1 MSKKSQKRIM
11 AEKIDAAFD
20 AFEAEMDRLLDSD
33 IDSPVIIRE
42 AQQPQ
47 PQTQD
52 AFDLDKFVAEHAEE
66 MNAYILDVKAFNL
79 RNLTRQGG
87 ILTKKGSDDFVEKFD
102 LKGLP
107 NGVRKSKIRQLLE
120 ENPSLRST
128 NPQTLWRRIDYFI
141 KKYPHK
147 VQND

>member
-33 IDSPVIIRE
+33 IDSPVVIRSAE
-42 AQQPQ
+42 EPKV
-47 PQTQD
+47 QD
-52 AFDLDKFVAEHAEE
+52 TFDLDHFLIEHIDT
-66 MNAYILDVKAFNL
+66 MDAYLADVKAFNL

-87 ILTKKGSDDFVEKFD
+87 ILTQKGSDAFVEKFD

-107 NGVRKSKIRQLLE
+107 NGVRKSKIRHLLE
-120 ENPSLRST
+120 KHPSLAST
-128 NPQTLWRRIDYFI
+128 DPQTMWRRIDYYI
-141 KKYPHK
+141 KKYPL
-147 VQND
+147 D

>member
-1 MSKKSQKRIM
+1 MSKKSQKSIM

-52 AFDLDKFVAEHAEE
+52 AFDFDHFIVDHIDE
-66 MNAYILDVKAFNL
+66 MDNFLREAKLNL
-79 RNLTRQGG
+79 RTLTRQGG
-87 ILTKKGSDDFVEKFD
+87 ALTQNATDDFAEKID
-102 LKGLP
+102 LKGIP
-107 NGVRKSKIRQLLE
+107 QGSRKRKIRQLLQRH
-120 ENPSLRST
+120 PSLRST
-128 NPQTLWRRIDYFI
+128 NPQTMWRRIDYFI
-141 KKYPHK
+141 KKYPL
-147 VQND
+147 D